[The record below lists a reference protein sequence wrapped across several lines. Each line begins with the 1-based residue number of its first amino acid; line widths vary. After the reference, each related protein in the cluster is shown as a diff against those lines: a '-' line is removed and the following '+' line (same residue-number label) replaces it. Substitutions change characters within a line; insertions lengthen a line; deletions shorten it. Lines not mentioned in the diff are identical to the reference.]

1 MRQHRIL
8 GTAAVLLGIAG
19 CSDHPTSP
27 DASSAPAS
35 IINGTPTGDSY
46 PEVGALVLT
55 ADNTPFCS
63 GVLISPTLFLSA
75 GHCEYFWTS
84 TLHHGDYGVTFDPV
98 VTASSPVVLATGYLH
113 PDWKIVEPFTETF
126 TINNDVSVFVLD
138 HPVRNIRP
146 ATLPEQNILDEL
158 NSEGK
163 LAGMM
168 FETVGYGNTDLLP
181 DSPVGV
187 GTRRVARQGFLELM
201 ADHDHLR
208 LNERPGGSSYFDSGG
223 PHYFAGTHVIASTTS
238 GGSGGPG
245 DEVII
250 DETTRTDTK
259 SVLRFVR
266 SFMKDCD
273 HHERGGCR
281 VRDH

>member
-1 MRQHRIL
+1 MKLPHIL
-8 GTAAVLLGIAG
+8 AGVALLVGVVA
-19 CSDHPTSP
+19 CSDRPTAP
-27 DASSAPAS
+27 TPPSAPAF

-55 ADNTPFCS
+55 SDNTPFCS
-63 GVLISPTLFLSA
+63 GVLISPTLFLTA

-84 TLHHGDYGVTFDPV
+84 TLNHGDYGVTFDPV
-98 VTASSPVVLATGYLH
+98 VTAHSPVVLATGYLH
-113 PDWKIVEPFTETF
+113 PDWHIVEPFTETF

-146 ATLPEQNILDEL
+146 AKLPEENILDEL

-163 LAGMM
+163 LARMM

-201 ADHDHLR
+201 SDHDHLR
-208 LNERPGGSSYFDSGG
+208 LNESPGGSSYFDSGG

-238 GGSGGPG
+238 GGSGGLG
-245 DEVII
+245 DPLII
-250 DETTRTDTK
+250 DETTRTDTR

-266 SFMKDCD
+266 SFMNECN
-273 HHERGGCR
+273 HSARRGCR
-281 VRDH
+281 ERDH